1 MSRVVLQAAVDVA
14 KLEEGG
20 EVEVFFP
27 ALVFLTGLLLTGVET
42 P

>member
-1 MSRVVLQAAVDVA
+1 MPRVDLRAVTDA
-14 KLEEGG
+14 DRLEKARA
-20 EVEVFFP
+20 VEVFLP